1 MYSIEYCAGIPGQTG
16 APNCSGVTYSGGMT
30 MLTPDR
36 GDLLTVFRGTTWN
49 TWPFPQCATVPRNT
63 GRQLKVHNVTLN
75 KVLRLSS
82 LLGFVVAVCS
92 CGSEVSGSRSDSDKT
107 ASTDDGAMAES
118 GDAANSD
125 GQPSARGEADD
136 STAGQEGTGDPDDF
150 LDAVRAGQGGPAPN
164 PPETGP
170 ATPRDEE
177 GMTQTDEAW
186 GQGEG
191 AGATGS
197 EPEAHYD
204 SCDECRAAMCST
216 SWEVCQAEPLCT
228 SGLGCLG
235 GECGASGSLECA
247 SACFDDDLELALV
260 AFQLY
265 ACSEL
270 QCPVECG

>member
-1 MYSIEYCAGIPGQTG
+1 MCFFSVISATAHATG
-16 APNCSGVTYSGGMT
+16 LCHSNCHQRARHAPRPHPRPARP
-30 MLTPDR
+30 TPKPAAWR
-36 GDLLTVFRGTTWN
+36 SN
-49 TWPFPQCATVPRNT
+49 TP
-63 GRQLKVHNVTLN
+63 
-75 KVLRLSS
+75 
-82 LLGFVVAVCS
+82 LGAQPS
-92 CGSEVSGSRSDSDKT
+92 P
-107 ASTDDGAMAES
+107 TDD
-118 GDAANSD
+118 AA
-125 GQPSARGEADD
+125 PS
-136 STAGQEGTGDPDDF
+136 
-150 LDAVRAGQGGPAPN
+150 
-164 PPETGP
+164 
-170 ATPRDEE
+170 E

-204 SCDECRAAMCST
+204 SCDECRAAMCSN